1 MNNLIL
7 HSKNIIIILK
17 SFVLGGAE
25 KQALFLAQH
34 LQNNRNCNVYIYAY
48 IKSPNTTLFYKECEK
63 YKLKNLYIVQNPLSA
78 AGRFKY
84 LKRRIKITLFGLKLR
99 KHKPDIIIPYL
110 NPPSIIASLC
120 YKIAGAQITFWHHR
134 GPDYYRNDKL
144 ESIAVKKCP
153 LFIANS
159 PDGKNE
165 LLAVLNPS
173 QKSTCFTP
181 NFSTVNKINHKKNI
195 AELDKIQEKI
205 IIGMIGHFRVQK
217 LQLLLTRA
225 FQNILNNNIHLVLV
239 GNIYESKDEPSNY
252 KTVLSF
258 IKSKKIEDKVTI
270 LHNKNAQDIL
280 PYLDIGV
287 LLSKKEGMPNVI
299 MEYMAY
305 GLPVLSTKHLGCVA
319 LLGNDYPFYVENNND
334 VKDITF
340 KLELLVKDKD
350 LRNKLGSQNKQKLQ
364 KDFLIEAYLDK
375 LATLINN
382 HL

>member
-1 MNNLIL
+1 LRNFQ
-7 HSKNIIIILK
+7 SKNIVFILK
-17 SFVLGGAE
+17 SFSLGGAE
-25 KQALFLAQH
+25 KQALFLAQY
-34 LQNNRNCNVYIYAY
+34 LQNKRNCKVYIYSY
-48 IKSPNTTLFYKECEK
+48 IQSPNTELFHQECQK
-63 YKLKNLYIVQNPLSA
+63 YKLKNLFIVKNPLSA
-78 AGRFKY
+78 SGRFKY
-84 LKRRIKITLFGLKLR
+84 LKRRIKIALFGLKLR
-99 KHKPDIIIPYL
+99 KYKPNIIIPYL

-120 YKIAGAQITFWHHR
+120 YKIAGAKITFWHHR
-134 GPDYYRNDKL
+134 GVDYFRNDKL
-144 ESIAVKKCP
+144 EKKAAQRIP
-153 LFIANS
+153 FLIANS
-159 PDGKNE
+159 PNGREE
-165 LLAVLNPS
+165 LINSLRVPS
-173 QKSTCFTP
+173 SKMYFLS
-181 NFSTVNKINHKKNI
+181 NFSMAKAISKVKKLKSFDALNEDI
-195 AELDKIQEKI
+195 VIGMLAHFRQEKL
-205 IIGMIGHFRVQK
+205 HF
-217 LQLLLTRA
+217 LLLKSFHEASKKHT
-225 FQNILNNNIHLVLV
+225 NIHLILAGNVYDSKEERSGYNEVL
-239 GNIYESKDEPSNY
+239 N
-252 KTVLSF
+252 F
-258 IKSKKIEDKVTI
+258 IKSNKIEDKVTI